1 MRRRI
6 VAASSLLLLPLLM
19 GQTPIPG
26 TVPTRTP
33 KQFYMM
39 GSGINSCAKA
49 FADPVTE
56 RISVEWAFGY
66 FTDRNEQALALVGQG
81 TDREGIVGELK
92 LYCQN
97 HPSDLFV
104 IAIARTYEKL
114 AGH

>member
-1 MRRRI
+1 
-6 VAASSLLLLPLLM
+6 
-19 GQTPIPG
+19 
-26 TVPTRTP
+26 
-33 KQFYMM
+33 MM

-66 FTDRNEQALALVGQG
+66 FTDRNEQTLAMVGQG
-81 TDREGIVGELK
+81 TDSEGIVGELK

-104 IAIARTYEKL
+104 TAAARTYDKL